1 MPIETEDIAAIL
13 ALLLEVLGWLL
24 HIFFA
29 TGYTLLC
36 KWLEHIRNHEFDQR
50 PRKIDRRYCL
60 MAIIFYAFAAA
71 SHLVYTLKMV
81 YHAMASYRRE
91 KNQPELRGEP
101 RSVEV
106 YRLVIVI
113 STYVVP
119 HIVLLFPYI
128 RWLRRFEANDDG
140 KNLSYT
146 IACIAVSAINISA
159 AAFLLLKGPIL
170 IICLAIWPRMKSGR
184 GAF

>member
-71 SHLVYTLKMV
+71 SHLVYTLKMRGYTGV
-81 YHAMASYRRE
+81 GVGFHVEDASADRSI
-91 KNQPELRGEP
+91 QSVALRC
-101 RSVEV
+101 
-106 YRLVIVI
+106 L
-113 STYVVP
+113 
-119 HIVLLFPYI
+119 
-128 RWLRRFEANDDG
+128 
-140 KNLSYT
+140 
-146 IACIAVSAINISA
+146 ISA
-159 AAFLLLKGPIL
+159 SSRDRIMDEHAL
-170 IICLAIWPRMKSGR
+170 W
-184 GAF
+184 

>member
-1 MPIETEDIAAIL
+1 MAMGTEDVAAIL

-29 TGYTLLC
+29 TGYIILC

-60 MAIIFYAFAAA
+60 MAVIFYAFAAA
-71 SHLVYTLKMV
+71 SHLIYALKV
-81 YHAMASYRRE
+81 AYHAMASYRRE

-101 RSVEV
+101 RSVAF
-106 YRLVIVI
+106 YLVIVI
-113 STYVVP
+113 STYAVP

-128 RWLRRFEANDDG
+128 RWLRRFEADDEG
-140 KNLSYT
+140 RNLSYT
-146 IACIAVSAINISA
+146 IACIAVSAINISV
-159 AAFLLLKGPIL
+159 AAFWLLRGPVL

-184 GAF
+184 GTF